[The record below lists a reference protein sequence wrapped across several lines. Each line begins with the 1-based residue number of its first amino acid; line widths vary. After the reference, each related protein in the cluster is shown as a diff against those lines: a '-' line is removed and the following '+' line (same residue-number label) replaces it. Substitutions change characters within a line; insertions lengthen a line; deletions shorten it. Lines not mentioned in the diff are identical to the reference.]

1 MDIQKYQTE
10 REQDLQIFKS
20 EYDDLKTQYINH
32 LTEAVYDTSKIQQV
46 LDTNKSLS
54 DLVTKFISET
64 QTKFDTT
71 TLQKL
76 NDEIIAYQK
85 EYQEI
90 QNSQKKAKTLKD
102 ILNKENSKL
111 DSIQTEFTQY
121 LWYLFGAILILI
133 LLIFIAPSTNLP
145 ELPNLQLSTI
155 H

>member
-1 MDIQKYQTE
+1 MDIQKYQNQ
-10 REQDLQIFKS
+10 REEDLQVFKS
-20 EYDDLKTQYINH
+20 EYDDLKTQYINY